1 MEMERGEERERGE
14 EDKIRIMRTKH
25 AMRLLYKNV
34 VQAKG
39 KRL

>member
-1 MEMERGEERERGE
+1 MEIVRGEGERGE